1 MNRQK
6 WILLLGVLLLIGSTA
21 VFLGSA
27 QSHRRL
33 GPPGLKLVSQ
43 PVYDSQS
50 NIIGT
55 TTVDLPV
62 TVLDYQSRPTP
73 VTTME
78 LDWLPKDTTYGRRQ
92 YEAPNRSP
100 IVISV
105 VLMGTDR
112 GSIHKPQMCL
122 VGQGWKIE
130 RSDLESVPIAQ
141 PHAYELPVMR
151 LTASKTVKLS
161 NGNEVV
167 LRSLYVYWFAAEN
180 SLTARHGERMWW
192 MAKELIR
199 TGTLQRWAY
208 VACWSQCVPGQEG
221 PAFQRM
227 KEFIAA
233 AVPQFQLAVGPPGAA
248 QRSP

>member
-1 MNRQK
+1 M
-6 WILLLGVLLLIGSTA
+6 
-21 VFLGSA
+21 
-27 QSHRRL
+27 
-33 GPPGLKLVSQ
+33 
-43 PVYDSQS
+43 
-50 NIIGT
+50 
-55 TTVDLPV
+55 
-62 TVLDYQSRPTP
+62 
-73 VTTME
+73 
-78 LDWLPKDTTYGRRQ
+78 
-92 YEAPNRSP
+92 
-100 IVISV
+100 
-105 VLMGTDR
+105 
-112 GSIHKPQMCL
+112 
-122 VGQGWKIE
+122 
-130 RSDLESVPIAQ
+130 
-141 PHAYELPVMR
+141 
-151 LTASKTVKLS
+151 
-161 NGNEVV
+161 